1 MRIGEFIS
9 TPDKLPWKTAG
20 VSVTEKPINPP
31 AVPFPEHTQPFKSLQ
46 PFVSGKLSS
55 AHSRHSPYCNSIAK
69 CNLSSQLGQHS
80 FVFDNIVLYC
90 VVILHCLQL
99 LRECVYMLIPVWQH
113 FHLGNKH
120 GAAACLICVWKQ
132 CSRVSCVSTH
142 LVYRGTDSL
151 CSRLSSQGCL
161 CSERPWKIKCLPLE
175 QKSIYGPV

>member
-9 TPDKLPWKTAG
+9 TPDKLPWTTAG

-80 FVFDNIVLYC
+80 FVFDNIVLWYC
-90 VVILHCLQL
+90 VACSCCGNVFTCWSQFGSISTQEISIGQL
-99 LRECVYMLIPVWQH
+99 PVWSVFGNNAPGSPVFPH
-113 FHLGNKH
+113 ILFTEALTAFVPDCLLKDVCVVNDLG
-120 GAAACLICVWKQ
+120 
-132 CSRVSCVSTH
+132 R
-142 LVYRGTDSL
+142 
-151 CSRLSSQGCL
+151 
-161 CSERPWKIKCLPLE
+161 
-175 QKSIYGPV
+175 